1 MVTAGARAATSM
13 SGARRLEIMQE
24 EQTGF
29 ERPGEHQPATGEP
42 TPPPPQ
48 PDPTQQH
55 TPPPGPA
62 QPGGPGAGPGG
73 PGLGGPAQPGGP
85 GVGGPGQPGG
95 PGYPAPG
102 QPYPPHG
109 GYPPPAP
116 LRRLTRRMDNRVIG
130 GVASGLGTYF
140 GVDPVIFRI
149 GFVALALAG
158 GTGLLIYLLLWALL
172 PAVSDGG
179 AAGPPPPTGPAQGDP
194 PIVAAL
200 RQGGAK
206 SYLAIGAM
214 ILAVLLLV
222 GPFARPTVVFALL
235 LIGVG
240 VLLMVQDRPEQ
251 APGSASPWP
260 PGSPTPPAGGQQ
272 PGEQW
277 GQHGPGQAPQ
287 PSQGGQGPS
296 AEPSGAAYA
305 TATQPVAH
313 DDTRP
318 AWDASTGQPPGSE
331 WHPGAAGAPTTQS
344 GWGSAASPAGW
355 GAAPTSVAERRP
367 RSRSMLGWLTVAA
380 ALLAVGVASALDN
393 LGVVNLTPAR
403 IVALVL
409 SVIGVGLLVGSV
421 RGRAWWLILLGL
433 LLVPVMAVASV
444 ASDVPVRGRTGQQIE
459 QPLTLD
465 AVQPEYRLSA
475 GQLTLDLS
483 HVDFGATPRRVT
495 VRMGVGDLNVKVPD
509 GQPVTVT
516 SRIGA
521 GEMTVFGRPSSGGLQ
536 VTDTVNEGGGS
547 KLGRLTLDL
556 HLGVG
561 QIVVTRGP

>member
-1 MVTAGARAATSM
+1 MVTARARAATSM

-62 QPGGPGAGPGG
+62 QPGGPGVGG
-73 PGLGGPAQPGGP
+73 PGQPGGP

-194 PIVAAL
+194 PIIAAL

-206 SYLAIGAM
+206 RYLAIGAM

-260 PGSPTPPAGGQQ
+260 PGSPTPAAGGGQQ

-296 AEPSGAAYA
+296 GEPSGSAYA
-305 TATQPVAH
+305 TAMQPIAH

-318 AWDASTGQPPGSE
+318 AWDASTGQPSGGE
-331 WHPGAAGAPTTQS
+331 WRPGAAGV
-344 GWGSAASPAGW
+344 AG
-355 GAAPTSVAERRP
+355 
-367 RSRSMLGWLTVAA
+367 
-380 ALLAVGVASALDN
+380 ALDN

-444 ASDVPVRGRTGQQIE
+444 ASDVPLRGRTGQQVE
-459 QPLTLD
+459 QPLTLAD
-465 AVQPEYRLSA
+465 VQPEYRLSA
-475 GQLTLDLS
+475 GQFTLDLS
-483 HVDFGATPRRVT
+483 HVDFGATPRQVT
-495 VRMGVGDLNVKVPD
+495 VRMGAGDLNVKVPD

-521 GEMTVFGRPSSGGLQ
+521 GEITLLDGPSRGGFQ
-536 VTDTVNEGGGS
+536 ATDTVAAPGKPG
-547 KLGRLTLDL
+547 LGRLTLDL
-556 HLGVG
+556 HVGVG
-561 QIVVTRGP
+561 QILVTSGP